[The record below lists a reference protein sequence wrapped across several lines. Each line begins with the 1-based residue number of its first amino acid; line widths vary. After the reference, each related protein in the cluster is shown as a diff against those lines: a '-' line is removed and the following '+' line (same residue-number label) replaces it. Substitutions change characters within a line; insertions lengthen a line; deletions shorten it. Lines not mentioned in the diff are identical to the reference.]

1 MDALAAT
8 AIQCVLMF
16 APIIHVKLDAVRL
29 RTPEAL
35 LDTPHNCKTSPDK
48 KRHPDF
54 L

>member
-8 AIQCVLMF
+8 AIQRVLMF
-16 APIIHVKLDAVRL
+16 APIIHLKLDVVRL

-35 LDTPHNCKTSPDK
+35 LDTPHNCKTSPHK
-48 KRHPDF
+48 KSRSDF